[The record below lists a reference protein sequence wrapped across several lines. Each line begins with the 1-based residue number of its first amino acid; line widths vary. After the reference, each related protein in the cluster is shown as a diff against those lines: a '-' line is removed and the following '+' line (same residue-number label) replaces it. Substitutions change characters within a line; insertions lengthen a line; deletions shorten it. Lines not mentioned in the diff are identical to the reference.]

1 MFGESIA
8 RPVRIFVQP
17 EEGVMRSTDLGR
29 DNSVRDGA
37 FVWTRHAVSKVMI
50 MAFGSFLAVW
60 WWFAVVLQFDLLRSD
75 VAAYWK
81 DSLAWRTPF
90 NPDHVPG
97 YPLLIALLRFL
108 TAEQLEPIRL
118 FWSMS
123 FCAHIAGVLAVYSIV
138 TSRTNQHIGFLS
150 AILFVLWPFVGTTYV
165 VYPLADSVA
174 LALVAWGVA
183 LLLSERF
190 HTAAILLGLST
201 VIHKGTWAFVIFLLL
216 AGIITHRRRFPWTAL
231 IIAGC
236 PLGLLWVAGMIEH
249 GYDPFWLLSVS
260 LPIQFATKSNLPVL
274 DGLVGTILKGGMKN
288 LAKSAILWAHVTL
301 LVTLCVAFF
310 RLRDPAMK
318 WSGLAIV
325 GGLLFL
331 YVGLNQNIIWAA
343 MRYSK
348 IAAIPLGFYLGTQPR
363 VVAALVQRPWIIV
376 LLVVM
381 LLASQLAYGWYMAHV
396 FYAGE

>member
-1 MFGESIA
+1 M
-8 RPVRIFVQP
+8 RP
-17 EEGVMRSTDLGR
+17 TDLSSDNPAR
-29 DNSVRDGA
+29 DDV
-37 FVWTRHAVSKVMI
+37 FVWTYHAVSKVMI
-50 MAFGSFLAVW
+50 VAVGSFLVVW
-60 WWFAVVLQFDLLRSD
+60 WWMAVELQFDLLRSD

-97 YPLLIALLRFL
+97 YPLLIALLRWL
-108 TAEQLEPIRL
+108 TAEQLEPISL
-118 FWSMS
+118 FWSMT
-123 FCAHIAGVLAVYSIV
+123 FCAHIAGVLAVHSIV
-138 TSRTNQHIGFLS
+138 TSRVNQHIGFLS
-150 AILFVLWPFVGTTYV
+150 AILFALWPFVGSIYV

-190 HTAAILLGLST
+190 HSAAILLGLST
-201 VIHKGTWAFVIFLLL
+201 VIHKGTWAFVVLLLL
-216 AGIITHRRRFPWTAL
+216 AGMITRRRRFPWTAVL
-231 IIAGC
+231 IAGC
-236 PLGLLWVAGMIEH
+236 PLGLLWVAGMIEN

-260 LPIQFATKSNLPVL
+260 LPIQFATKSNLPIL

-288 LAKSAILWAHVTL
+288 LAKSVILWAHVAL
-301 LVTLCVAFF
+301 LVALCVALF
-310 RLRDPAMK
+310 RSRDPATK

-331 YVGLNQNIIWAA
+331 YIGLNQNIIWAA

-348 IAAIPLGFYLGTQPR
+348 IAALPLGFYLGTQPR
-363 VVAALVQRPWIIV
+363 VTAVLAQRPWIIAP
-376 LLVVM
+376 LVVV
-381 LLASQLAYGWYMAHV
+381 LLASQFAYGWYMAHV